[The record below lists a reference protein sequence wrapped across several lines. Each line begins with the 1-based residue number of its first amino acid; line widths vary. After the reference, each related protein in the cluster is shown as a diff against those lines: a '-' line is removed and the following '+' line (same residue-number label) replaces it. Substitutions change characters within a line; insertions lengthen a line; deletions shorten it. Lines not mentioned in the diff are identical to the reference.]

1 MRCGD
6 WDLQNDYEPLAVQE
20 RGIDQVRIHPEY
32 PRELHR
38 KDTTRAQFQDNVA
51 LLFVT
56 EDFELGMNVDR
67 ICLPTSVNR
76 SNMKNIGD
84 LYELFQ
90 ND

>member
-6 WDLQNDYEPLAVQE
+6 WDLLNDYEPFSVQE
-20 RGIDQVRIHPEY
+20 RGINEVRIHPEY

-56 EDFELGMNVDR
+56 EDFDMGNNVDR

-84 LYELFQ
+84 LHELFQ
-90 ND
+90 NN